1 MASTLSSWSTSTRT
15 PSRACDR
22 QFDGHGDMGHAD
34 VELRLP
40 GYVPTE
46 PLEERHVAR
55 LDLRRHEAATG
66 ARGRGNGETH
76 QRHTEAV
83 TASAGEHGEPIAL
96 PVARIV
102 EGIEPHRAPC
112 DVAAEP
118 QHLDRG
124 GGVVAPIAIGV
135 PEQSLLADEH
145 LCADAVVL
153 RHHPGVGGDAA
164 GHAGAVQDVSHWLRR
179 ACARSGVGLAPGP
192 WASTLGIASNQP
204 WPSPH
209 RGRAR
214 PGTALPGARPVRRS
228 RAEVATTRP

>member
-40 GYVPTE
+40 GDVPTE
-46 PLEERHVAR
+46 PLEEGHVAR
-55 LDLRRHEAATG
+55 LDVRRHEAATG
-66 ARGRGNGETH
+66 AGRRRNRETH
-76 QRHTEAV
+76 ERHAEAV
-83 TASAGEHGEPIAL
+83 TASTGEHGEPIAL

-102 EGIEPHRAPC
+102 EGIEPHRAPGGIP
-112 DVAAEP
+112 AEP

-145 LCADAVVL
+145 LGAYAVVL
-153 RHHPGVGGDAA
+153 GHRPGFVGDAA
-164 GHAGAVQDVSHWLRR
+164 GHAGAAQDVSHWLRR
-179 ACARSGVGLAPGP
+179 ACARSGAGLAPGP
-192 WASTLGIASNQP
+192 WASTLGTASNRP

-228 RAEVATTRP
+228 RAAVATTRP

>member
-1 MASTLSSWSTSTRT
+1 MAPTRSSWSTSTQT

-22 QFDGHGDMGHAD
+22 QLDGHGDMGHAD

-40 GYVPTE
+40 EYVPTE
-46 PLEERHVAR
+46 PVEEGHVAR
-55 LDLRRHEAATG
+55 LDVRRHEAATG
-66 ARGRGNGETH
+66 AGRRGNRETH
-76 QRHTEAV
+76 QRHAEAV
-83 TASAGEHGEPIAL
+83 TPSTGEHGEPIAL
-96 PVARIV
+96 PVAGIV

-112 DVAAEP
+112 DVPAEP

-124 GGVVAPIAIGV
+124 VVVVAPIAIGV

-153 RHHPGVGGDAA
+153 RHHPRVGGDAA

-179 ACARSGVGLAPGP
+179 ACARSGGGLAPGP
-192 WASTLGIASNQP
+192 WASTLGTASNQP

>member
-40 GYVPTE
+40 GYVP
-46 PLEERHVAR
+46 
-55 LDLRRHEAATG
+55 G
-66 ARGRGNGETH
+66 
-76 QRHTEAV
+76 
-83 TASAGEHGEPIAL
+83 SAGEHGEPIAL

-112 DVAAEP
+112 DVPAEP
-118 QHLDRG
+118 HHLDRG
-124 GGVVAPIAIGV
+124 GVAVAPIAIGV

-145 LCADAVVL
+145 VCADAVVL
-153 RHHPGVGGDAA
+153 GHHPGVVGDAA
-164 GHAGAVQDVSHWLRR
+164 GHAGAVQQVSHWLRR
-179 ACARSGVGLAPGP
+179 ACARSGAGLAPGP
-192 WASTLGIASNQP
+192 WASTPGTASNRP